1 VPPIGWRREEL
12 FSVVLVRL
20 IRILN
25 ALLLEGIAM
34 EIGVTTIHKVGK
46 LSVVADSV
54 INVAS

>member
-1 VPPIGWRREEL
+1 M